1 MQHLLYY
8 LEPRNTMASAESALT
23 PAAARE
29 IAPHLF
35 PERKTPTRAQIEA
48 GINKALEVQ
57 RRAVTFGK
65 RPFAAVLIAPD
76 NETVLL
82 MHQSI
87 DQVNH
92 AESSLARLAY
102 SHYSKEY
109 LWQCTLV
116 STWEP
121 CAMCS
126 CKFNLWGF

>member
-1 MQHLLYY
+1 
-8 LEPRNTMASAESALT
+8 MASTAESALT

-29 IAPHLF
+29 IAPQLF
-35 PERKTPTRAQIEA
+35 PDRITPTRAQIEA
-48 GINKALEVQ
+48 GINKCLEVQ

-65 RPFAAVLIAPD
+65 RPFAAVLLGPD

-126 CKFNLWGF
+126 CMLPPVLSVLYGG